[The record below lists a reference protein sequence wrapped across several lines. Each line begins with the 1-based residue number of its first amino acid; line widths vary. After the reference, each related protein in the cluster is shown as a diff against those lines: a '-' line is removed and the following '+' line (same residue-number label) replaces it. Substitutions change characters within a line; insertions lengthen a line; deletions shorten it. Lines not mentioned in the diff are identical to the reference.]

1 VSCGPAVLLLHGQPG
16 SSADWG
22 PVTDRLTAAGVQVIA
37 VDRPG
42 WNGADPARDLSGN
55 ARAALDELDRRGVT
69 RAVVAGHSLGA
80 AIAAWLAALHPQRVA
95 ALVLAAPAA
104 NLASLYP
111 ADYWLAAPVAAELSA
126 AAAMGALGAALSVAP
141 VRRRI
146 ATATGIDAAYLQA
159 ARRVLLNPQRW
170 RSYVSEQRALIRDLP
185 ALEGRLGAITAPTTI
200 LTGTEDRVIPSTAAS
215 RLARQI
221 PGAQLQMCT
230 GAGHLLPQR
239 HPELVAEAIR
249 AAGAAVTATL

>member
-1 VSCGPAVLLLHGQPG
+1 VSSGPPVLLVHGQPG
-16 SSADWG
+16 SGADWS
-22 PVTDRLTAAGVQVIA
+22 PVTARLTGGPQIIA

-42 WNGADPARDLSGN
+42 WNGTDPARDLSGN
-55 ARAALDELDRRGVT
+55 ARAVLDELDRRGVT

-80 AIAAWLAALHPQRVA
+80 AIAAWLAALYPQRVA

-111 ADYWLAAPVAAELSA
+111 ADYWLAAPVVAEIGAAVT
-126 AAAMGALGAALSVAP
+126 MGALGAALSLGP

-146 ATATGIDAAYLQA
+146 AVRTGIDAAYLQA
-159 ARRVLLNPQRW
+159 AARVLVAPHGW
-170 RSYVSEQRALIRDLP
+170 RSYVSEQRSLIRDLP
-185 ALEGRLGAITAPTTI
+185 ALESQLPAITAPTTI
-200 LTGTEDRVIPSTAAS
+200 LTGTEDRIIPSRAAAA
-215 RLARQI
+215 LARQI
-221 PGAQLQMCT
+221 PGAQLRICA

-249 AAGAAVTATL
+249 AAGAAVTATH